1 MGFRFLAGSV
11 SGSALLLAG
20 GGMAVGRRGVR
31 RVGEVAARDPSQV
44 QSLTRAL
51 GLLDTLAEAADG
63 MSLSDVAQ
71 IVGLAPSTAHR
82 LLTTLEACR
91 YVRFV
96 AGEGLWQVGVQS
108 FVVGQAFRRSRNVVA
123 LARPFM
129 RHLME
134 ESGETVNLY
143 IEEGGEAVCMAQVEC
158 RQLMR
163 AIARPG
169 GRVKLHCSGAGK
181 AMLAHLSASEVG
193 LVLQAHGLP
202 RATERTL
209 DTPRKLK
216 ADLELVRERGYAVDD
231 EEHAPGLR
239 CVAAPIVDEEGRPLA
254 ALSVSGP
261 LARIDDAAVGV
272 IGRLV
277 RRAAVTL
284 TEQIG
289 GRASG

>member
-1 MGFRFLAGSV
+1 
-11 SGSALLLAG
+11 
-20 GGMAVGRRGVR
+20 MAVERRPARRGAKTAVR
-31 RVGEVAARDPSQV
+31 DAGQV

-51 GLLDTLAEAADG
+51 ALLDTLAEAADG

-91 YVRFV
+91 YVRF
-96 AGEGLWQVGVQS
+96 AASEGVWQVGVQS

-123 LARPFM
+123 MARPFM
-129 RHLME
+129 RQVME

-169 GRVKLHCSGAGK
+169 GRVKLHSSGAGK
-181 AMLAHLSASEVG
+181 AMLAHLPASELVQ
-193 LVLQAHGLP
+193 VLQAHGLP

-209 DTPRKLK
+209 DTPKKLRS
-216 ADLELVRERGYAVDD
+216 DLDLVRERGFAVDD
-231 EEHAPGLR
+231 EEHASGLR
-239 CVAAPIVDEEGRPLA
+239 CVAAPVLDEEGRPVA

-261 LARIDDAAVGV
+261 LARIDDTALLL
-272 IGRLV
+272 IGGLV
-277 RRAAVTL
+277 RRAAGTL

-289 GRASG
+289 GRISQ

>member
-1 MGFRFLAGSV
+1 MV
-11 SGSALLLAG
+11 
-20 GGMAVGRRGVR
+20 
-31 RVGEVAARDPSQV
+31 RDPSQV
-44 QSLTRAL
+44 QSLARAL
-51 GLLDTLAEAADG
+51 AILDTLAEAAEG
-63 MSLSDVAQ
+63 MSLADVAQ

-108 FVVGQAFRRSRNVVA
+108 FVVGQAFRRSRNVVT

-129 RHLME
+129 RQVME

-181 AMLAHLSASEVG
+181 AMLAHLPATEVAR
-193 LVLQAHGLP
+193 VLQAHGLP

-209 DTPRKLK
+209 DTPRKLR
-216 ADLELVRERGYAVDD
+216 ADLERVRERGYAVDD
-231 EEHAPGLR
+231 EEHALGLR
-239 CVAAPIVDEEGRPLA
+239 CVAAAVLDEEGRPLA

-261 LARIDDAAVGV
+261 LARIDDTALAV
-272 IGRLV
+272 IGGLV
-277 RRAAVTL
+277 RRAAGAL

-289 GRASG
+289 GRAKA

>member
-1 MGFRFLAGSV
+1 
-11 SGSALLLAG
+11 
-20 GGMAVGRRGVR
+20 MAVGRPGR
-31 RVGEVAARDPSQV
+31 RVVKGAVRDPSQV
-44 QSLTRAL
+44 QSLTRAVA
-51 GLLDTLAEAADG
+51 LLDTLAEAADG

-96 AGEGLWQVGVQS
+96 ASEGLWQVGVQS
-108 FVVGQAFRRSRNVVA
+108 FVVGQAFRRSRNVVT
-123 LARPFM
+123 LARPYM
-129 RHLME
+129 RHVME

-181 AMLAHLSASEVG
+181 AMLAHLPASEVG
-193 LVLQAHGLP
+193 QVLQAHGLP

-209 DTPRKLK
+209 DTPKKLK
-216 ADLELVRERGYAVDD
+216 ADLERVRERGFAIDD
-231 EEHAPGLR
+231 EEHALGLR
-239 CVAAPIVDEEGRPLA
+239 CVAAAILDEEGRPLA

-261 LARIDDAAVGV
+261 LARIDDTAMGV
-272 IGRLV
+272 IGGLV
-277 RRAAVTL
+277 RRAAVAL
-284 TEQIG
+284 TEQVG
-289 GRASG
+289 GRVKA

>member
-1 MGFRFLAGSV
+1 
-11 SGSALLLAG
+11 
-20 GGMAVGRRGVR
+20 MAAARRPSR
-31 RVGEVAARDPSQV
+31 RAAATPAAARDPSRV

-51 GLLDTLAEAADG
+51 SLLDALAETADG
-63 MSLSDVAQ
+63 MTLSDAAQ

-82 LLTTLEACR
+82 LLTTLESQR

-96 AGEGLWQVGVQS
+96 PGEGLWQVGVQA
-108 FVVGQAFRRSRNVVA
+108 FVVGQAFRRSRDVVTM
-123 LARPFM
+123 ARPQM

-158 RQLMR
+158 RQMMR

-181 AMLAHLSASEVG
+181 AMLAFLPASEVARI
-193 LVLQAHGLP
+193 LQSHGLP
-202 RATERTL
+202 RATEKTL

-216 ADLELVRERGYAVDD
+216 ADLERVRLLGFAVDD
-231 EEHAPGLR
+231 EEHAVGLR
-239 CVAAPIVDEEGRPLA
+239 CVAAPVLDEDGRPMA
-254 ALSVSGP
+254 ALSISGP
-261 LARIDDAAVGV
+261 LARIDETAIGV
-272 IGRLV
+272 MGGLV
-277 RRAAVTL
+277 RRAARAV

-289 GRASG
+289 GRLKT